1 MCQPTLTWR
10 ELRAAYPDHE
20 IQILQRL
27 GIDQSGRALVAD
39 GKVGPRTEGATYLNP
54 SAVVTPVAKVALAEL
69 MRGAGESLG
78 NNRGPDVS
86 KYMDDDNPSAQQG
99 PWCAGFATW
108 ALRQVY
114 PSAPRSL
121 NARRSVA
128 QLRHKVI
135 QRLIKPDDLIAWERK
150 IKGEVSLHHG
160 HVEIVVLVVGD
171 TVWTIGGNVDVR
183 PGAAGDGVAARSY
196 SLAQGLVNR
205 DGNRCV
211 GIGRHVQLPPAP
223 PQMVVA
229 PLALTLA
236 QAAGAL
242 ALPAVDLT
250 ATQAVAG
257 LALLGAGLAVTVEI
271 VKQLMP
277 AHVKA
282 GAAWAKVL
290 PVLAPLL
297 GALLAPLLAAGW
309 SVEGVPLPIG
319 AHALAGLVAGSMSG
333 GLYSV
338 VAQTLMGRDR
348 RLGGEG
354 AGDGD

>member
-1 MCQPTLTWR
+1 MCTPTLTWR

-27 GIDQSGRALVAD
+27 GRDQSGRALVCD

-54 SAVVTPVAKVALAEL
+54 AAVVTPVALVALGEL

-86 KYMDDDNPSAQQG
+86 KYMGDDNPRAQQG

-108 ALRQVY
+108 CLKQVY
-114 PSAPRSL
+114 PSAPYSQS
-121 NARRSVA
+121 ARRSVSG
-128 QLRHKVI
+128 LKHKVI
-135 QRLIKPDDLIAWERK
+135 QRLIRADDLIAWERRVNGV
-150 IKGEVSLHHG
+150 ISPHHG
-160 HVEIVVLVVGD
+160 HVEIVALVAGD
-171 TVWTIGGNVDVR
+171 QVWTIGGNVDVR
-183 PGAAGDGVAARSY
+183 PGAAGDGVAARCY
-196 SLAQGLVNR
+196 SLAQGLVNAS
-205 DGNRCV
+205 GNACV
-211 GIGRHVQLPPAP
+211 GIGRHVQPAP
-223 PQMVVA
+223 SSALMVW

-257 LALLGAGLAVTVEI
+257 LAGLGAALAVIVEI
-271 VKQLMP
+271 VKQLLP
-277 AHVKA
+277 DHVKA
-282 GAAWAKVL
+282 GRGWAKIL

-309 SVEGVPLPIG
+309 SVEGVPLSVG

-338 VAQTLMGRDR
+338 VAQSLMGRDR
-348 RLGGEG
+348 RIGGEG
-354 AGDGD
+354 AGDGK

>member
-1 MCQPTLTWR
+1 MTTPTLTWR

-27 GIDQSGRALVAD
+27 GIDQSGRALVCD
-39 GKVGPRTEGATYLNP
+39 GKVGPRTEGATFLNP
-54 SAVVTPVAKVALAEL
+54 AAVITPVAKVALAEL

-78 NNRGPDVS
+78 NNRGPDIS
-86 KYMDDDNPSAQQG
+86 KYMRDDSPTAQQG

-108 ALRQVY
+108 CLREVY
-114 PSAPRSL
+114 PTAPYSQS
-121 NARRSVA
+121 ARRSVS

-135 QRLIKPDDLIAWERK
+135 QRLVRADDLIAWERVVDGK
-150 IKGEVSLHHG
+150 VSAVHG
-160 HVEIVVLVVGD
+160 HVEIVALVVGD
-171 TVWTIGGNVDVR
+171 VVWTIGGNVDVR

-196 SLAQGLVNR
+196 SLAAGLVNR
-205 DGNRCV
+205 SGNACV
-211 GIGRHVQLPPAP
+211 GIGRHTQLPP
-223 PQMVVA
+223 QMIAA

-236 QAAGAL
+236 QASEAL
-242 ALPAVDLT
+242 AIPVVNLT
-250 ATQAVAG
+250 ATQAVMSLAG
-257 LALLGAGLAVTVEI
+257 LGAALAVLVEVI
-271 VKQLMP
+271 KQLLP

-282 GAAWAKVL
+282 GHLWAKVL

-309 SVEGVPLPIG
+309 SVEGVPLSLG

-338 VAQTLMGRDR
+338 VAQSLMGRDR
-348 RLGGEG
+348 RLG
-354 AGDGD
+354 AGGTSAE

>member
-1 MCQPTLTWR
+1 MTTPTLTWR

-27 GIDQSGRALVAD
+27 GIDQSGRALVCD
-39 GKVGPRTEGATYLNP
+39 GRVGPRTEGATYLNP
-54 SAVVTPVAKVALAEL
+54 AAVVTPVARVALAEL

-86 KYMDDDNPSAQQG
+86 KYMEDDNPNAQQG

-108 ALRQVY
+108 CLREVY
-114 PSAPRSL
+114 PNAPRSL
-121 NARRSVA
+121 NARRSVS

-135 QRLIKPDDLIAWERK
+135 QRLIRPDDLIAWERVVDGK
-150 IKGEVSLHHG
+150 VSAVHG
-160 HVEIVVLVVGD
+160 HVEIVALVNGD

-211 GIGRHVQLPPAP
+211 GIGRHVQLPPTSKMIA
-223 PQMVVA
+223 A

-242 ALPAVDLT
+242 SLPSVDLT
-250 ATQAVAG
+250 ATQAVVGLAG
-257 LALLGAGLAVTVEI
+257 LGAALAVLVEVI
-271 VKQLMP
+271 KQLLP

-282 GAAWAKVL
+282 GHAWAKIL

-309 SVEGVPLPIG
+309 SVEGVPLSLG

-354 AGDGD
+354 AGDGQ

>member
-1 MCQPTLTWR
+1 MCNPTLTWR

-27 GIDQSGRALVAD
+27 GIDQSGRALVCD
-39 GKVGPRTEGATYLNP
+39 GKVGPRTEGAVYLNP
-54 SAVVTPVAKVALAEL
+54 AAVVTPAAKVALAEL

-86 KYMDDDNPSAQQG
+86 KYMGDDNPNAQQG

-108 ALRQVY
+108 SLRQVY
-114 PSAPRSL
+114 PTAPRSL
-121 NARRSVA
+121 NARRSVS

-135 QRLIKPDDLIAWERK
+135 QRLVRADDLIAWEREVKGK
-150 IKGEVSLHHG
+150 ISDVHG
-160 HVEIVVLVVGD
+160 HVEIVALVNGD

-183 PGAAGDGVAARSY
+183 PGAGGDGVAARSY
-196 SLAQGLVNR
+196 SLAAGLVNR
-205 DGNRCV
+205 SGHACV
-211 GIGRHVQLPPAP
+211 GIGRHTQLPPSSAL
-223 PQMVVA
+223 VVW

-236 QAAGAL
+236 QASEAL
-242 ALPAVDLT
+242 AIPAVNLT
-250 ATQAVAG
+250 ATQAVMGLAG
-257 LALLGAGLAVTVEI
+257 LGAALAVLVEVI
-271 VKQLMP
+271 KQLLP

-282 GAAWAKVL
+282 GHAWAKVL

-309 SVEGVPLPIG
+309 SVEGVPLSLG

-338 VAQTLMGRDR
+338 VAQSLMGRDR
-348 RLGGEG
+348 RLGSGGG
-354 AGDGD
+354 ASAE

>member
-1 MCQPTLTWR
+1 MCTPTLTWR

-39 GKVGPRTEGATYLNP
+39 GKVGPRTEGAIYLNP

-78 NNRGPDVS
+78 NNRGPDIS

-121 NARRSVA
+121 NARRSVS

-135 QRLIKPDDLIAWERK
+135 QRLIRPDDLIAWEREVDGK
-150 IKGEVSLHHG
+150 ISDVHG
-160 HVEIVVLVVGD
+160 HVEIVALVVGD

-196 SLAQGLVNR
+196 SLAAGLVNR
-205 DGNRCV
+205 SGNRCV
-211 GIGRHVQLPPAP
+211 GIGRHVQLAPVP
-223 PQMVVA
+223 PQIVVG
-229 PLALTLA
+229 PLAFTLA
-236 QAAGAL
+236 QASEAL
-242 ALPAVDLT
+242 AIPVVNLT
-250 ATQAVAG
+250 ATQAVMGLAG
-257 LALLGAGLAVTVEI
+257 LGAALAVLVEVI
-271 VKQLMP
+271 KQLLP
-277 AHVKA
+277 VHVKA
-282 GAAWAKVL
+282 GHAWAKVL

-309 SVEGVPLPIG
+309 SVEGVPLSLG

-338 VAQTLMGRDR
+338 VAQSLMGRDR
-348 RLGGEG
+348 RLG
-354 AGDGD
+354 AGGTSAE